1 MQTLS
6 EFLIKLKA
14 AGLTIDTIY
23 DIGACQGTWSQ
34 DIKNTVFPDSEFI
47 LFEANSAH
55 ADYLKNTGFKY
66 FQSILSNPGREYVNF
81 YLRNG
86 TGDSYYKENSAHYD
100 NITSVQYPCT
110 TLDQLILENNLPK
123 PDFIKLDTQGSE
135 LDILAGSS
143 SIIDTTKLI
152 YTECPI
158 IQYNLGSPN
167 INDYLEYF
175 KSKDFLPID
184 ILEIHR
190 AEEFLLQI
198 DIMFMKR
205 EYKEEF
211 LGKNT
216 YHRM

>member
-1 MQTLS
+1 MQKLLD
-6 EFLIKLKA
+6 FLKKIKA
-14 AGLTIDTIY
+14 SGMPVNTIY
-23 DIGACQGTWSQ
+23 DIGACQGYWSQ
-34 DIKNTVFPDSEFI
+34 EIKHSVFPDSEFI
-47 LFEANSAH
+47 LFEANAAH
-55 ADYLKNTGFKY
+55 SDYLKNTGFKY
-66 FQSILSNPGREYVNF
+66 FQSILSNPGREYVDF

-86 TGDSYYKENSAHYD
+86 TGDSYYKENSVHYD
-100 NITSVQYPCT
+100 NITSVRHPCI
-110 TLDQLILENNLPK
+110 TLDQLILENNLPN

-143 SIIDTTKLI
+143 RIIDTTKLI

-190 AEEFLLQI
+190 AEEFLLQM

-205 EYKEEF
+205 EVKEQYF
-211 LGKNT
+211 GKNIN
-216 YHRM
+216 HRL